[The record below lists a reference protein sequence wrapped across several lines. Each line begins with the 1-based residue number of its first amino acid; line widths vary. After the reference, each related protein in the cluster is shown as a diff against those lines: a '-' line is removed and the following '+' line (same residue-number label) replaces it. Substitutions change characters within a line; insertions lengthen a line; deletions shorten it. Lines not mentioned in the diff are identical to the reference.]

1 MQAHSVG
8 NTLQAVITNCVMNH
22 NIMNHLNFADIYMR
36 LVSVPRGPDPS
47 WACPSWA
54 CPSWAIGGLSA
65 THMIPRGS
73 DPSWAHKL
81 I

>member
-8 NTLQAVITNCVMNH
+8 KTLQAVITNCVMNH

-47 WACPSWA
+47 WA
-54 CPSWAIGGLSA
+54 IGGLSA